1 MPRLGTPVGAWAAAL
16 AALEAP
22 AARPQHHDIVADA
35 AQLPIRRVAVP
46 GPRRA
51 FKKSGRCPLPR
62 GTTQRG
68 PFRRGSGEEPW
79 LRERG
84 VTNKALK
91 AIADG
96 TEILTS

>member
-46 GPRRA
+46 GPRRD
-51 FKKSGRCPLPR
+51 FKKSGRCPEGQHSAARSAGAAARSHGSAR
-62 GTTQRG
+62 GG
-68 PFRRGSGEEPW
+68 
-79 LRERG
+79 
-84 VTNKALK
+84 
-91 AIADG
+91 
-96 TEILTS
+96 